1 MVKEH
6 LQRDTF
12 HHVYVCMV
20 ITYSRVWIN
29 RVRLPILLVV
39 GRTGKM
45 NIPLSPYVHEN
56 LSRETGSAGRS
67 TVNRHEGFLIE
78 GTATDTQAMVH
89 LRNGSADAD
98 GYAAS
103 SAEECKSAHNAGPGQ
118 CSFDERSYKLTTFA
132 VENFKPLPKSGVE
145 LVDRL
150 ASSLVRVA
158 DDGNLR
164 RKGW

>member
-1 MVKEH
+1 
-6 LQRDTF
+6 
-12 HHVYVCMV
+12 
-20 ITYSRVWIN
+20 
-29 RVRLPILLVV
+29 
-39 GRTGKM
+39 
-45 NIPLSPYVHEN
+45 
-56 LSRETGSAGRS
+56 
-67 TVNRHEGFLIE
+67 
-78 GTATDTQAMVH
+78 MVH

-132 VENFKPLPKSGVE
+132 LENFKPLLKSGIE

-164 RKGW
+164 RKGWKRNTYIETLFITCMYVWSSHIAGYGSTG